1 MLLLRTRNLS
11 VCFDG
16 HNVLDG
22 VNLEVNR
29 GEFLAITGA
38 NGEGKTTLLRVIL
51 GLLHPTS
58 GEVEYYRDGKRVKSL
73 DFGYLPQK
81 SRIDLKFPISA
92 GNAVKSGMARGWLG
106 RYPKDAAK
114 RMAEVTE
121 LCGIGD
127 YLDKNI
133 GVLSGGQLQRTLM
146 ARALI
151 GRPEALVL
159 DEPLS
164 YVDKEFE
171 QKIYEILG
179 KLRHRTTIILV
190 SHELSGIRP
199 LADRIADLSRPT
211 LQGRDNFTDSDPV
224 T

>member
-1 MLLLRTRNLS
+1 MLLLRIRNLD

-16 HNVLDG
+16 RCVLHDL
-22 VNLEVNR
+22 NLEVER

-51 GLLHPTS
+51 GLLRPTS
-58 GEVEYYRDGKRVKSL
+58 GTVEYYRDGKRVKSL

-81 SRIDLKFPISA
+81 SRIDLKFPITA
-92 GNAVKSGMARGWLG
+92 GDAVKSGMAQGWLG
-106 RYPKDAAK
+106 RYPQDAEE

-133 GVLSGGQLQRTLM
+133 GMLSGGQLQRTLM
-146 ARALI
+146 ARALV

-171 QKIYEILG
+171 HKLYEILG
-179 KLRHRTTIILV
+179 KLRHRTSIILV
-190 SHELSGIRP
+190 SHEMAGIEP
-199 LADRIADLSRPT
+199 LADRVVSLSPT
-211 LQGRDNFTDSDPV
+211 LYAGDGELR
-224 T
+224 